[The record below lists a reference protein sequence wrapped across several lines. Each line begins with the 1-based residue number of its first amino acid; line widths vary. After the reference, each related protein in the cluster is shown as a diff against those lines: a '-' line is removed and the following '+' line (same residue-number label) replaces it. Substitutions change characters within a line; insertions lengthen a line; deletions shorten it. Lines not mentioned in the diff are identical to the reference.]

1 MTLADTIIDVKAK
14 ALVDTMADRLE
25 QAKSGTNRD
34 NVGHFRERQ
43 WSTLMRRER

>member
-25 QAKSGTNRD
+25 KSGTHRD
-34 NVGHFRERQ
+34 NVDHFRQRQ